1 LKRLAAAIEAADC
14 RKGVDEAGLEEQL
27 AAVRALFPVERYPE
41 VDLPHASKFD
51 WDFLSFCFALAT
63 GVGKTRLMGA
73 IIAYLYR
80 VKGFRN
86 FVVIAP
92 GKTVYEKLISDFT
105 EGSPKY
111 VFRGLS
117 CFATKKPVV
126 VTGDTYQSGAGL
138 LDERDLLG
146 HSIAINI
153 FNIQKLNERGDTHD
167 DAQKEVAKI
176 RRLNERIGQS
186 YFDYLKSRD
195 DLVVLMDEAHHYRAS
210 AAAETIAALQP
221 VLGIEMTA
229 TPRVGNR
236 PFRNVLCEYGLAK
249 AMADGFVK
257 EPAVVRRQNF
267 RKDDYTNRADDLD
280 RQKLTDAMVVHGA
293 TMSALAEYAFKN
305 GMTKVKR
312 CVRVVAPDT

>member
-1 LKRLAAAIEAADC
+1 MLEEKNSVLDDIRKRLSLRAPQAESLSRLAAAIEAADC

-80 VKGFRN
+80 VKGYRN

-105 EGSPKY
+105 EGGPKY

-117 CFATKKPVV
+117 CFATKKPVI

-153 FNIQKLNERGDTHD
+153 FTNFNGWE
-167 DAQKEVAKI
+167 
-176 RRLNERIGQS
+176 N
-186 YFDYLKSRD
+186 SR
-195 DLVVLMDEAHHYRAS
+195 Y
-210 AAAETIAALQP
+210 
-221 VLGIEMTA
+221 
-229 TPRVGNR
+229 
-236 PFRNVLCEYGLAK
+236 
-249 AMADGFVK
+249 
-257 EPAVVRRQNF
+257 
-267 RKDDYTNRADDLD
+267 
-280 RQKLTDAMVVHGA
+280 
-293 TMSALAEYAFKN
+293 
-305 GMTKVKR
+305 
-312 CVRVVAPDT
+312 

>member
-1 LKRLAAAIEAADC
+1 MEEKDTVLDDLCKRLSLRAPQAESLKRLAAAIDAAGLKKGADEAAL
-14 RKGVDEAGLEEQL
+14 EAQL
-27 AAVRALFPVERYPE
+27 AAVRAIFPHGQYPE
-41 VDLPHASKFD
+41 VNLPPATEFD
-51 WDFLSFCFALAT
+51 WSFLSFCFALAT

-80 VKGFRN
+80 VKGLRN

-92 GKTVYEKLISDFT
+92 GKTIYEKLIADFT
-105 EGSPKY
+105 EGTKKY
-111 VFRGLS
+111 VFKGLA

-126 VTGDTYQSGAGL
+126 VTGDTYQGGAGM

-146 HSIAINI
+146 HSIAVNI
-153 FNIQKLNERGDTHD
+153 FNIQKLNERGDSHD
-167 DAQKEVAKI
+167 EAQKDVAKI

-210 AAAETIAALQP
+210 AAAATIAELKP

-229 TPRVGNR
+229 TPRANGQA
-236 PFRNVLCEYGLAK
+236 FRNILCEYGLAK

-267 RKDDYTNRADDLD
+267 RND
-280 RQKLTDAMVVHGA
+280 RRSRPSETAGCHAG
-293 TMSALAEYAFKN
+293 
-305 GMTKVKR
+305 
-312 CVRVVAPDT
+312 P